1 MRSVVAL
8 FRWTTQKGRHKILAR
23 VVFPSKETYVLYFYP
38 IGRILFAYIFISAGP
53 GHFTH
58 ERIAHAADLGAPLA
72 GILVPISGAM
82 ALIGGIIVA
91 LGYKTRW
98 GAWLLVG
105 FLVPVTLMM
114 HG

>member
-1 MRSVVAL
+1 MR
-8 FRWTTQKGRHKILAR
+8 
-23 VVFPSKETYVLYFYP
+23 YFYP

-58 ERIAHAADLGAPLA
+58 ERIAHAADLGVPLA

-82 ALIGGIIVA
+82 ALIGGISVA